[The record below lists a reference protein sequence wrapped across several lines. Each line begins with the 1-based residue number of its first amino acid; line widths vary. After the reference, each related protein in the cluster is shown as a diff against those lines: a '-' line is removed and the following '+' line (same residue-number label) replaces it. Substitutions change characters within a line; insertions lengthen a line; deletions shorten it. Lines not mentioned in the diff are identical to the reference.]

1 MKQLK
6 LHSQAGTAQMASGS
20 QRKSIREDV
29 LIYIA
34 DRAEKWA
41 RGENCFQDAKRQV
54 KN

>member
-6 LHSQAGTAQMASGS
+6 LHSQSRTAQMAPGS
-20 QRKSIREDV
+20 QRKSIPEDV

-41 RGENCFQDAKRQV
+41 RGENSFQDAKRQV